1 MKHHSF
7 TRTLLAMAV
16 LSLGVAAVP
25 LAAQAAG
32 TQNPSSGASTTGSS
46 AMTHEKTGTMSQEN
60 TGTMAHEKST
70 LSSAD
75 KKFID
80 KAAEGGMAEVQL
92 GKLASEKAENSQV
105 KQFGERMVKDHSA
118 ANDKL
123 KQIASEK
130 GVTPPSE
137 MDASTKRE
145 YDRLSKLSGAQ
156 FDREYMTHMVSDHEK
171 DIKEF
176 KSEEKSAKDADVKS
190 FAQNTLPTLEE
201 HLRLAKSAEAAAKN
215 EKTASSEKAMSEKTA
230 SSDKTASGEKAT
242 PSEKTASSEKTPSK
256 KGAY

>member
-1 MKHHSF
+1 MNHQSF
-7 TRTLLAMAV
+7 TKTLLAAAL
-16 LSLGVAAVP
+16 LSLGVAGVP

-32 TQNPSSGASTTGSS
+32 TQTPSSGASTKASS
-46 AMTHEKTGTMSQEN
+46 AMAPEKTGTMNQEK
-60 TGTMAHEKST
+60 MAQEKSA
-70 LSSAD
+70 LSSRD

-80 KAAEGGMAEVQL
+80 KAAQGGIAEVEL
-92 GKLASEKAENSQV
+92 GKLASEKAESSQV
-105 KQFGERMVKDHSA
+105 KQFGERMVKDHGA

-130 GVTPPSE
+130 GITPPSE
-137 MDASTKRE
+137 MDSSTRRE
-145 YDRLSKLSGAQ
+145 YDKLSKLSGAQ

-176 KSEEKSAKDADVKS
+176 KSEGKSAKDLDVKS

-201 HLRLAKSAEAAAKN
+201 HLKLAKSAESAARN
-215 EKTASSEKAMSEKTA
+215 EKTASGEKAMSEKTA

-242 PSEKTASSEKTPSK
+242 PGEKTASSEKTPSK
-256 KGAY
+256 RGAY

>member
-7 TRTLLAMAV
+7 PRTLLATAL

-32 TQNPSSGASTTGSS
+32 TQTQPSSAATTGSS
-46 AMTHEKTGTMSQEN
+46 AMTHEKTDTMSQEK
-60 TGTMAHEKST
+60 TGTMAHEKNM
-70 LSSAD
+70 LSSGD
-75 KKFID
+75 KKFIE
-80 KAAEGGMAEVQL
+80 KAAEGGMAEVEL
-92 GKLASEKAENSQV
+92 GKLASQKAQSPEV

-123 KQIASEK
+123 KQIASQK
-130 GVTPPSE
+130 GVTPPSS
-137 MDASTKRE
+137 MDSSTKRE
-145 YDRLSKLSGAQ
+145 YDKLSKLSGAQ

-201 HLRLAKSAEAAAKN
+201 HLKLAKSAEAAAKN
-215 EKTASSEKAMSEKTA
+215 EKTASSSEKAGSTEEKTA
-230 SSDKTASGEKAT
+230 RNETMAPKNASK
-242 PSEKTASSEKTPSK
+242 SK
-256 KGAY
+256 